1 MSVVGR
7 TTLAALVLT
16 GSVAAAAYA
25 ANNENF
31 YSAVTNSVSNLAGN
45 FVTAG
50 TMVAGDY
57 HLDDPSYDE
66 FASKEFTDRISSS
79 SVVTH
84 VEVIGGGPKQRIVL
98 LNPNGEE
105 VFAHDP
111 EQNTTIIAKDVVI
124 PSITVRE
131 TPSSTAELRVVTAAP
146 AIEAPAELREA
157 LVAGVSA
164 DQPELFYREDL

>member
-25 ANNENF
+25 AHNEDF
-31 YSAVTNSVSNLAGN
+31 YSSVKNSVSNFAGN

-50 TMVAGDY
+50 SMVVGDR
-57 HLDDPSYDE
+57 HLEDPTFEEYGDKQ
-66 FASKEFTDRISSS
+66 FNDRIASS

-84 VEVIGGGPKQRIVL
+84 VEVIGGGHKQRIVL
-98 LNPNGEE
+98 LNPDGEE
-105 VFAHDP
+105 VYSHDP
-111 EQNTTIIAKDVVI
+111 EANTTIIAKDVVI
-124 PSITVRE
+124 PSVTVRDS
-131 TPSSTAELRVVTAAP
+131 PSDTAELRVVTAAP
-146 AIEAPAELREA
+146 AIRTPEGLREA
-157 LVAGVSA
+157 LVAGVT

>member
-25 ANNENF
+25 ANNQNF
-31 YSAVTNSVSNLAGN
+31 YSSVTNSVSNLAGN

-50 TMVAGDY
+50 AMVTGDY
-57 HLDDPSYDE
+57 HLDDPMVEELGD
-66 FASKEFTDRISSS
+66 KQFTDRIASS

-105 VFAHDP
+105 VFSHDP

-124 PSITVRE
+124 PSITVRD

-146 AIEAPAELREA
+146 AIEAPKELREA
-157 LVAGVSA
+157 LVAGVT